1 MTFTYS
7 SGTTVEGIV
16 LARTDG
22 WMRVA
27 VRGCRDSV
35 EFVAGPDG
43 AWLSESGETVRL
55 GNRPVS
61 AMAGALDEFIC
72 PQDLADRLVTGPDIV
87 TGYPFTAAL
96 S

>member
-16 LARTDG
+16 LARTDT

-43 AWLSESGETVRL
+43 TWVSESGETVRI
-55 GNRPVS
+55 GSRPVS
-61 AMAGALDEFIC
+61 AVGGGLDEFIC
-72 PQDLADRLVTGPDIV
+72 SQDLAERLVSAPDVV
-87 TGYPFTAAL
+87 TGYPFTAL
-96 S
+96 L